1 MSSTQFIRHSIS
13 TANSN
18 RIKPTTRTAKHD
30 ILFIQSYVRQA
41 YSLELPF
48 INNCVCF
55 DRSRSHAHAFQSVD
69 HICFRF
75 PGKRSGRCLLSC
87 AQNWELRKRSDWR
100 ISGLVAPLR
109 VVFESRLANPATPLS
124 SCRQREHD
132 CLFDEGLTF
141 GLQRVLT
148 TVVQSLTAVAGNS
161 VFLQHSIGGAT

>member
-1 MSSTQFIRHSIS
+1 M
-13 TANSN
+13 NSN

-30 ILFIQSYVRQA
+30 ILFIQSYASQA

-55 DRSRSHAHAFQSVD
+55 DRSRSHAHTFEPVD
-69 HICFRF
+69 PVRFRF
-75 PGKRSGRCLLSC
+75 PGKFSQSRKRSGRCLLSC

-109 VVFESRLANPATPLS
+109 VVFESRLAN
-124 SCRQREHD
+124 QRLRCSVAGRESIHD

-141 GLQRVLT
+141 CLQRVLT